1 MSGGAADAGA
11 PPPVPPA
18 RILYLVT
25 EDWYFASHRL
35 PLARA
40 AVAAGYDVTIACRVR
55 EHGAQLRAAG
65 CTVVP
70 FDISRSG
77 IAPWT
82 EWRCWRRLVALYRK
96 RQPDLVH
103 HVALKP
109 VLYGSFAARAAGV
122 PSVVNAL
129 AGLGFLA
136 SSPSLKA
143 RLLRPVVGRALRGAL
158 RGEHSRLIVQ
168 NPDDRAVLLST
179 GTVQAAQ
186 VLLMGGVGVAL
197 DEFAPGPEPPGPPI
211 VLLPARMLWSK
222 GIGSFVDAA
231 RTLRHQGVQARFV
244 LAGRADPEN
253 PAAVPVAQLQA
264 WATAGV
270 IEWWGHREDVA
281 DVLRQSA
288 VVCLPSTYGE
298 GVPRGLLEAAAT
310 GRPIIT
316 TDTPGCRDVV
326 HHGVNG
332 LLVPPGDAAA
342 FTAAVERLLR
352 NPELRARFGAAGRA
366 RAVAEFSEERPI
378 RQTLQLYRELLAL
391 AT

>member
-1 MSGGAADAGA
+1 MSACAADAGA
-11 PPPVPPA
+11 PPPAAPA

-25 EDWYFASHRL
+25 DDWYFASHRL

-65 CTVVP
+65 CSVVP
-70 FDISRSG
+70 FEISRSG

-82 EWRCWRRLVALYRK
+82 EWRCWHRVALYRE

-122 PSVVNAL
+122 PNVVNAL

-143 RLLRPVVGRALRGAL
+143 RLLRPVVGLALRGAL
-158 RGEHSRLIVQ
+158 RSERSRLIVQ

-179 GTVQAAQ
+179 GIVQAAQ
-186 VLLMGGVGVAL
+186 VILMGGVGVAL
-197 DEFAPGPEPPGPPI
+197 DHFAPASEPPGPPI

-222 GIGSFVDAA
+222 GIGIFVDAA

-244 LAGRADPEN
+244 LAGRADPDN

-264 WATAGV
+264 WVAAGA

-326 HHGVNG
+326 HHDVSG

-342 FTAAVERLLR
+342 FAAAVERLLR
-352 NPELRARFGAAGRA
+352 DPELRARFGAAGRA
-366 RAVAEFSEERPI
+366 LAVAEFSEERPI
-378 RQTLQLYRELLAL
+378 RRTLQLYRELLAL
-391 AT
+391 PT